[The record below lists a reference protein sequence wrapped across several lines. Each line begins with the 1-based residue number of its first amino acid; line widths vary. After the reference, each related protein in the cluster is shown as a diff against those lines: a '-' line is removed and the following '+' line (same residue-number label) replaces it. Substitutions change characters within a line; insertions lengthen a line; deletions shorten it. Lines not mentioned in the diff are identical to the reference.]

1 MTQKDPNSRLT
12 VSEYLDILQGKTS
25 LLDPAA
31 ALSNIASAKEP
42 PTTLLPSAPNSLASS
57 PVTGSIL
64 TEGIVLPPRPPAVS
78 VSSAA
83 QIALTVFPG
92 YFDAGLYPLF
102 LKMHW
107 NGVTPDD
114 RVNLICQ
121 VIDHLIFTINF
132 IHFAGLNC
140 RKYICRNFF
149 FQFLPFISTNLIYLF
164 CRVTGS

>member
-31 ALSNIASAKEP
+31 ALSNIASANEP
-42 PTTLLPSAPNSLASS
+42 STTLLPSAPHSLASS

-64 TEGIVLPPRPPAVS
+64 TEGNVLPPRPPAVS
-78 VSSAA
+78 MPSAA

-121 VIDHLIFTINF
+121 V
-132 IHFAGLNC
+132 
-140 RKYICRNFF
+140 KK
-149 FQFLPFISTNLIYLF
+149 NLIIHLMF
-164 CRVTGS
+164 FILENAPIVTR